1 VKFRPG
7 SPSTLGEKVA
17 LGLVLR
23 FGIVNCT
30 KDNLDC
36 FEDGFSDNGSILD
49 VGGHRFY
56 GAITKPFLEEVTDM
70 STLSVTQA
78 QAVAKAATLAPWS
91 KCWP

>member
-7 SPSTLGEKVA
+7 SPSTLGEKVDI
-17 LGLVLR
+17 GLVLR
-23 FGIVNCT
+23 FGIINCIN
-30 KDNLDC
+30 DNLNC
-36 FEDGFSDNGSILD
+36 FEDGFSDNGSFLD

-56 GAITKPFLEEVTDM
+56 VTVTKPFLEEVTDV